1 MKKEKIK
8 KPNGLVKVESNR
20 LISVV
25 LPFLVVFGMTLTV
38 FLTGSKLIKS
48 NKNKA
53 IAESLIASTSIS
65 KDKIKESLEI
75 VNGLYIDPMTLTKII
90 DSNTS
95 EVLIIDTRS
104 LKDFERGHIRNSKN
118 MSKDEILKEYKSLRN
133 RKVIVYGENSY
144 DPTPK
149 DIAVFLLGK
158 RTDVRVLVVGWN
170 EFRHFRNLWVPEGL
184 WNKIDIDKYISE
196 QE

>member
-8 KPNGLVKVESNR
+8 KPSGLVKVESNR

-53 IAESLIASTSIS
+53 IAESLITSTSIS

-75 VNGLYIDPMTLTKII
+75 INGLYIDPMTLTKII

-104 LKDFERGHIRNSKN
+104 SKDFERSHIRNSKN

-158 RTDVRVLVVGWN
+158 RTDVRVLAVGWN

-196 QE
+196 